1 MKQNEFEK
9 SLLQLKPYKVYSYS
23 NFKDINPDSLAVF
36 LNRAEKK
43 GLVVKIG
50 KGLFYIRDKKSIGL
64 RKSNIVL
71 RRNNP
76 SGRYELRR
84 GRVSPIKFPIVS
96 NMFWSNKYQEIPLAN
111 FISRIISEDAFC
123 YFGFLQKKFGDRK
136 VIEVYLNNFKSKGD
150 SKEFFEEFF
159 DV

>member
-1 MKQNEFEK
+1 MKQKEFNNK
-9 SLLQLKPYKVYSYS
+9 LLHLKPYKVYNYAS
-23 NFKDINPDSLAVF
+23 FEDINPDSLAVF

-43 GLVVKIG
+43 GLIVKIG
-50 KGLFYIRDKKSIGL
+50 KGLFYIRDKKKINQQ
-64 RKSNIVL
+64 KNNIVL
-71 RRNNP
+71 KRNNP

-84 GRVSPIKFPIVS
+84 GKASPKKYPIVS
-96 NMFWSNKYQEIPLAN
+96 NMFWSNKYQEIPLDS
-111 FISRIISEDAFC
+111 FISRIIDEDSFC

-136 VIEVYLNNFKSKGD
+136 VIEVYLNNFKSKGN